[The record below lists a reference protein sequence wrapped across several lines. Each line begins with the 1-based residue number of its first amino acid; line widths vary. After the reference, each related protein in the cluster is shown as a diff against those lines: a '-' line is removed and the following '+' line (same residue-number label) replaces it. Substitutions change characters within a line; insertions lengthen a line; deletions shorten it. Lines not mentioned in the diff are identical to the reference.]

1 MASWSKDKGLEFIDL
16 YGSHESLW
24 KIKSKEYSN
33 RLIKQRCY
41 EKLIDYVKDFEPQ
54 ANKELVLKKINNLR
68 GNFRKELK
76 KVEGSKLSGAGTDE
90 VYHPKLWYFESLLF
104 LKDQEIPR
112 SACSSLGLHN
122 DYTRDTTDSSS
133 TFLHE
138 EEQDS
143 QVG

>member
-1 MASWSKDKGLEFIDL
+1 MASWSKDKVLEFIDL
-16 YGSHESLW
+16 YRSHESLW

-33 RLIKQRCY
+33 RLIKERCY
-41 EKLIDYVKDFEPQ
+41 EKLIDFVKDFEPQ
-54 ANKELVLKKINNLR
+54 ANKELVLKKINNLK

-76 KVEGSKLSGAGTDE
+76 NVEGSKLSGAGTDE
-90 VYHPKLWYFESLLF
+90 DYHPKLWYFESLLF

-112 SACSSLGLHN
+112 LACSSLGLHN

-133 TFLHE
+133 TFLQE

-143 QVG
+143 HVG